1 MQLKEKEVPV
11 QTPWII
17 YVYCILYKGPM
28 DYFSDRLCKGYTRKS
43 SSSLLHGSKYV
54 NNYLAILALQEKSG
68 KPPLMA
74 KDGKALDGL

>member
-1 MQLKEKEVPV
+1 
-11 QTPWII
+11 
-17 YVYCILYKGPM
+17 M

>member
-1 MQLKEKEVPV
+1 MY
-11 QTPWII
+11 IA
-17 YVYCILYKGPM
+17 YCIKVQWTILVTDSVKDIQGNH
-28 DYFSDRLCKGYTRKS
+28 
-43 SSSLLHGSKYV
+43 LHHYYMAPSNV